1 MQDTNTNDLRNI
13 ISSISSKLDKNDIA
27 AEIHYRLKDPCSVL
41 KKILRKTIT
50 LKELTD
56 LIAFRV
62 IVDKKEDC
70 YKVLAIIYSLYSI
83 NIKKSKNYIANP
95 KDNGYRSLHVIVVVG
110 IYERNIE
117 IQIRSRRMHN
127 IAESGTANHDK
138 YKKKQ
143 EVKLRKLLSKQKINT
158 TAINTEINNAYNIF
172 RQFNWTI
179 AELVAYEQAI
189 ENLCYNLYDDN

>member
-95 KDNGYRSLHVIVVVG
+95 KDNEWIPFLTRHSCSWYL
-110 IYERNIE
+110 
-117 IQIRSRRMHN
+117 
-127 IAESGTANHDK
+127 
-138 YKKKQ
+138 
-143 EVKLRKLLSKQKINT
+143 
-158 TAINTEINNAYNIF
+158 
-172 RQFNWTI
+172 
-179 AELVAYEQAI
+179 
-189 ENLCYNLYDDN
+189 